1 MASIEEYTAEELES
15 LAKDRPKNETEK
27 RFVLSPEEFSKERL
41 RAVKDEMA
49 EMQAKY
55 SEVLSLCMFGSMVK
69 GTAHEGSD
77 IDAYLYIDSEL
88 AAQRE
93 GIPEENILEHYSG
106 DNQTH
111 LTKDVAKKYALEFR
125 GGLKEKA
132 GLEDEAVE
140 HIRSMPISE
149 KVINDEIES
158 LLDYYK
164 RKEEFE
170 ADTEKWFDSEPPRG
184 SDIEALL
191 AYQKAKPERPEHMSP
206 SLGSMFH
213 LDAGGGIR
221 KYRKLFVEKLSQM
234 GTEGEKIW
242 TDTIMGTEMLENN
255 LSLDDTKRYPR
266 LLKDAVKLYIDK

>member
-1 MASIEEYTAEELES
+1 MTTHEQYTPEELES

-27 RFVLSPEEFSKERL
+27 RFVLSPEEFSRERL
-41 RAVKDEMA
+41 QAVKDEIA

-55 SEVLSLCMFGSMVK
+55 PEVLSLCMFGSMVK

-93 GIPEENILEHYSG
+93 GIPEEEILEHYPD
-106 DNQTH
+106 DNQTY
-111 LTKDVAKKYALEFR
+111 LTKEVAKKYILEFR
-125 GGLKEKA
+125 EGLKEKA

-140 HIRSMPISE
+140 HVRSRPISE
-149 KVINDEIES
+149 KVIYDEIES

-170 ADTEKWFDSEPPRG
+170 ANTEKWFDSEPPKG
-184 SDIEALL
+184 SDIEALV

-221 KYRKLFVEKLSQM
+221 KYRKVFVQKLSQM
-234 GTEGEKIW
+234 GAEGERIW

-266 LLKDAVKLYIDK
+266 LLKDAMKAYVE